1 MLRGMGNPV
10 ILAVDD
16 DEWIIAAIRVALQ
29 PRKYEIVSAA
39 DGWEGLTLAARR
51 TPDVVI
57 SDIMMPNMD
66 GWAFVKQLR
75 AKPDLALVPV
85 IFLTTLDTAKDYLRG
100 YRLGADDYLPKPVD
114 IRELDIRVTRAL
126 QQREALKKAH
136 PTAPPAAGTPQ
147 GSLRGTVDQ
156 MGLASL
162 LSILHL
168 GRRSGMLQLRRSTG
182 EEGMLFLV
190 DGAIHRA
197 ETRGGVKRKNTDA
210 VCTLLGWSEGTYD
223 FSTAALRV
231 PDEIGLPTES
241 LLLEGARRLDE
252 AKR

>member
-1 MLRGMGNPV
+1 MGAPL

-16 DEWIIAAIRVALQ
+16 DEWIIAAVRVALQ
-29 PRKYEIVSAA
+29 PRKYEIVAAA
-39 DGWEGLTLAARR
+39 DGWEGLTLASKR

-75 AKPDLALVPV
+75 SKADLALVPV
-85 IFLTTLDTAKDYLRG
+85 IFLTTQDTAEDMLRG

-114 IRELDIRVTRAL
+114 TRELDLRVTRAL
-126 QQREALKKAH
+126 KQRETLKNTH
-136 PTAPPAAGTPQ
+136 PAAAPSAGSPQ

-162 LSILHL
+162 LSILQL
-168 GRRSGMLQLRRSTG
+168 GRRSGVLQLRRSTG
-182 EEGMLFLV
+182 EEGMFFLV

-197 ETRGGVKRKNTDA
+197 ETRGGVKRKNHEA
-210 VCTLLGWSEGTYD
+210 VYALLAWPDGTYD
-223 FSTAALRV
+223 FSTASLRT
-231 PDEIGLPTES
+231 PDEIGMPTES

>member
-1 MLRGMGNPV
+1 MGAPL

-16 DEWIIAAIRVALQ
+16 DEWIIAAVRVALQ
-29 PRKYEIVSAA
+29 PRKYEIVAAA
-39 DGWEGLTLAARR
+39 DGWEGLTLATRR

-57 SDIMMPNMD
+57 SDIIMPNLD

-75 AKPDLALVPV
+75 SKPELALVPV
-85 IFLTTLDTAKDYLRG
+85 IFLTTQDSSEDYLRG
-100 YRLGADDYLPKPVD
+100 YRLGADDFLPKPVD
-114 IRELDIRVTRAL
+114 TRELDLRVARAL
-126 QQREALKKAH
+126 TQREALKNSQ
-136 PTAPPAAGTPQ
+136 PPPAPGKELPQ

-162 LSILHL
+162 LSILQL
-168 GRRSGMLQLRRSTG
+168 GRRSGVLQMRRSTG

-190 DGAIHRA
+190 DGTIHRA
-197 ETRGGVKRKNTDA
+197 ETRSGVKRKNHEA
-210 VCTLLGWSEGTYD
+210 VYALLGWPDGTYD
-223 FSTAALRV
+223 FSTATLRT
-231 PDEIGLPTES
+231 PDEIGMPTES